1 MNQRNCSEVNV
12 QAQGLGKIF
21 QLWAL
26 KCGTCLIFAE
36 NCCNRR
42 SKRIEAVRSHRYGC
56 WSSNETVCNR
66 SVRTTLTTEPSCVCL
81 IELKIELIIKL
92 ER

>member
-1 MNQRNCSEVNV
+1 MKCSEVNV

-42 SKRIEAVRSHRYGC
+42 SKRIEAVRTHRYGC
-56 WSSNETVCNR
+56 WSSNERVCNR
-66 SVRTTLTTEPSCVCL
+66 FVRTTLTTEPGIMCL
-81 IELKIELIIKL
+81 FDRTEDRIDN
-92 ER
+92 